1 MTILDSNKKMTF
13 GTGPHNQHQLVL
25 CGSGP
30 LQFCAF
36 CIHNSMISFQEIVP
50 TVKATLL
57 QGVRKLIHVQFAIS
71 DPCYFAHKFR
81 H

>member
-13 GTGPHNQHQLVL
+13 GTRSHNKNQLVL

-36 CIHNSMISFQEIVP
+36 CINNSMISFQETLP
-50 TVKATLL
+50 TVKATLS
-57 QGVRKLIHVQFAIS
+57 QGARKTN
-71 DPCYFAHKFR
+71 
-81 H
+81 

>member
-1 MTILDSNKKMTF
+1 MCTIYKMTILDSNKKMTF

-57 QGVRKLIHVQFAIS
+57 QGARKTN
-71 DPCYFAHKFR
+71 
-81 H
+81 

>member
-1 MTILDSNKKMTF
+1 MTF

-57 QGVRKLIHVQFAIS
+57 QGARKTN
-71 DPCYFAHKFR
+71 
-81 H
+81 